1 MKDEVKDEVKDG
13 IKQEGKCGRK
23 YRVKYT
29 QH

>member
-13 IKQEGKCGRK
+13 IKQEGQCGRK